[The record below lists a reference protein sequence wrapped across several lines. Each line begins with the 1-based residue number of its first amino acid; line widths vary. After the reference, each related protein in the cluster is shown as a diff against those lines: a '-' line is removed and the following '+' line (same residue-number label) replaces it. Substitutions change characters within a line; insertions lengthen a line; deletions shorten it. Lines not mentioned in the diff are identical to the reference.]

1 MTILFKR
8 TRDLIANP
16 TGVTE
21 HKAAMSAALIGQVE
35 TLMADGWLPKS
46 LAAYVEAVA
55 KAPELND
62 ATMMDVLEAKW
73 FEAHRVGS
81 ELFTEMLV
89 AGFHRG
95 SAPATD
101 RLGMLYN
108 VLGPYLD
115 DTNFVQMTHLGLWD
129 DREATPNLYYLQIN
143 DEDEL
148 QAYWQ
153 FVNRVAYLMRL
164 KYRAWNGIRSRYATS
179 RLLTATF
186 DNQLR
191 YYLGKPVS
199 DFVRAQGWTRAMY
212 EAKVLEEMGHE
223 VLHPGVSLHNRGV
236 ADQSN
241 VKVVTPDYHV
251 ELIFDSADQIVS
263 LWQPLEAHQ
272 VVVAD
277 GAVRF
282 VQDHNAYSLDELQM
296 IANTESA
303 NYAGQG
309 GEIHEALDVRPA
321 ARNAG
326 LEATLRNYAKNQ
338 F

>member
-8 TRDLIANP
+8 TRDLIANL

-108 VLGPYLD
+108 VLGLYLD
-115 DTNFVQMTHLGLWD
+115 ETNFVQMTHLGLWD

-143 DEDEL
+143 D
-148 QAYWQ
+148 
-153 FVNRVAYLMRL
+153 
-164 KYRAWNGIRSRYATS
+164 
-179 RLLTATF
+179 
-186 DNQLR
+186 
-191 YYLGKPVS
+191 
-199 DFVRAQGWTRAMY
+199 
-212 EAKVLEEMGHE
+212 
-223 VLHPGVSLHNRGV
+223 
-236 ADQSN
+236 
-241 VKVVTPDYHV
+241 
-251 ELIFDSADQIVS
+251 
-263 LWQPLEAHQ
+263 
-272 VVVAD
+272 
-277 GAVRF
+277 
-282 VQDHNAYSLDELQM
+282 
-296 IANTESA
+296 
-303 NYAGQG
+303 
-309 GEIHEALDVRPA
+309 
-321 ARNAG
+321 
-326 LEATLRNYAKNQ
+326 
-338 F
+338 